1 MQSNNRIANLL
12 SKFLSDSLSPEEESD
27 LYQYVMDDR
36 FKDEILS
43 WIHQQWNRE
52 LQLQR
57 DLSDEAML
65 AIIKEKIETE
75 QSRIPSGQKA
85 AIIPKAEAKYLKLR
99 KVFRYAA
106 LFLIAFGLSWTIQ
119 KMALNSDGHV
129 TDQKTVAQYIEVLVP
144 YGSKTKVLLPDSSS
158 VWLNAGARL
167 KYPKDFDDDTR
178 ELFLQGEGFFDVIKD
193 SQRPF
198 IVHSNG
204 VNIKVLGT
212 KFNLMANA
220 DDNFIETTLVE
231 GALEILE
238 LKGEDRKN
246 NMVLKPGQKLTLYKE
261 SNQYSVNNI
270 QDTTALF
277 LPEETT
283 EPVKIKNANLLENA
297 NIELVTAWTE
307 NKLVFAKEPFSDV
320 KIKLERW
327 YGVTIEVNDPEIYDY
342 HFTGAF
348 KKQTFEQAMFALSQA
363 ASCKF
368 VVDKNR
374 VIVSK

>member
-65 AIIKEKIETE
+65 AKIKEKIETE